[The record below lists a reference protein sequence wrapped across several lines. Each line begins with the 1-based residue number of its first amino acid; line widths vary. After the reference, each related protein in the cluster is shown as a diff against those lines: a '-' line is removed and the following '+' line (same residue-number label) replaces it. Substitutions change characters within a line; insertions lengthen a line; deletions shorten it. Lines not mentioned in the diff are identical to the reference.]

1 MKEEGQNLNNQV
13 ETGDDLLDFDLDDLD
28 DISSKEIE
36 RAFSEM
42 DDDIIELSDLVEEGT
57 EDEETMDMEVSNWL
71 KESQSVDV
79 HKHMDLEGLES
90 AGLDQAPAEKGLAI
104 EEEDLDLSDISLEF
118 HLEGEEGAE
127 PEETVGEGF
136 ITEAELD
143 FLTEETLPG
152 EETLDLAKEEKP
164 EVGKEAAD
172 EIGEGDFDF
181 LMEEGTLGEE
191 TLDFAT
197 EERRPVEE
205 EAAAGMDEVDLD
217 FLVEEG
223 TLGEETLD
231 LAREEKLEVEEEAAG
246 GIVEAD
252 LDLTLEEEPIEEE
265 ERGTQK
271 FEAKGEMPEETA
283 GEEALELPDD
293 FSFELESDLE
303 EEMEELIAEGMISQ
317 LPAGESTPEE
327 AAGEFDEKPLI
338 EEEAAE
344 ALPPSADLIGL
355 TAEKI
360 EATIARVVEEVVER
374 VARETMT
381 KVAERVITE
390 AIEALRKSLESR
402 SE

>member
-1 MKEEGQNLNNQV
+1 MKKEGQNLNNQL

-42 DDDIIELSDLVEEGT
+42 DDDILELSDLVEEGT

-90 AGLDQAPAEKGLAI
+90 GGLDQAPAEKGLAI

-118 HLEGEEGAE
+118 NLEGEEGAE
-127 PEETVGEGF
+127 PEETGGEGI

-143 FLTEETLPG
+143 FLTEEVLPG
-152 EETLDLAKEEKP
+152 EGTLDFAKEEKP
-164 EVGKEAAD
+164 A
-172 EIGEGDFDF
+172 
-181 LMEEGTLGEE
+181 
-191 TLDFAT
+191 
-197 EERRPVEE
+197 VEE
-205 EAAAGMDEVDLD
+205 ETAAGMDEGDFD

-231 LAREEKLEVEEEAAG
+231 LARKGKPEVEEEAAG

-265 ERGTQK
+265 ERDTQEL
-271 FEAKGEMPEETA
+271 EAKGEMPEETA

-327 AAGEFDEKPLI
+327 AAGEFAEKPFI
-338 EEEAAE
+338 GEEAAE
-344 ALPPSADLIGL
+344 ALPPSAGLIGL
-355 TAEKI
+355 TEEKI
-360 EATIARVVEEVVER
+360 EAIIARVVEEVVER

-390 AIEALRKSLESR
+390 AIEGLRKSLESG